1 MDGLAR
7 TRRPLQNLPR
17 LITDAYH
24 SIGETEWLPPFK
36 AYMNSF
42 ERSAFATLLWA
53 LASAGYCRRRRFPYC
68 RCATS
73 RTGLWPLALG
83 CKYRAANETRQ
94 GHSFAV
100 LFLHRPAPPPIAI
113 SHKPTPSR
121 NIEDQDTDRWPC
133 AFYRVLPFGVSPAT
147 IRYGA
152 AKYHKRRLSTH
163 QSNRL
168 DLPPHT
174 TKGSLRSTQSI
185 RSTERF
191 SLKTS
196 GTMRRARQRERKRT
210 CLKSFWYCTTIR
222 SAVIQPAIPEN
233 SAQVGGSGIEL

>member
-7 TRRPLQNLPR
+7 TRRPLQSPPR
-17 LITDAYH
+17 LITDAYQL
-24 SIGETEWLPPFK
+24 IGETEWLPPFK

-100 LFLHRPAPPPIAI
+100 LFLHRPAP
-113 SHKPTPSR
+113 T
-121 NIEDQDTDRWPC
+121 TDRHFPQ
-133 AFYRVLPFGVSPAT
+133 ADAVAEYRRPGHRSSAMRILPRPSL
-147 IRYGA
+147 
-152 AKYHKRRLSTH
+152 RRLA
-163 QSNRL
+163 R
-168 DLPPHT
+168 DYP
-174 TKGSLRSTQSI
+174 LRRGEIS
-185 RSTERF
+185 
-191 SLKTS
+191 
-196 GTMRRARQRERKRT
+196 
-210 CLKSFWYCTTIR
+210 
-222 SAVIQPAIPEN
+222 
-233 SAQVGGSGIEL
+233 